1 MLPRPRAVFFAVF
14 AWGAPRGTPAI
25 RDPDKPLLESGLDS
39 LDIAN
44 FFLSVEEKY
53 GIKIDDADLEKLNT
67 IRKIVA
73 YLQKDTGK

>member
-1 MLPRPRAVFFAVF
+1 MLSSTLTDLFAVLDSCV
-14 AWGAPRGTPAI
+14 PPGTPAI